1 MPAPGEVAAA
11 NVAAET
17 LTVADVAALA
27 EGREPAGGAAWTVA
41 PQFAYEHPSAGVP
54 GAP

>member
-1 MPAPGEVAAA
+1 MPEPGGVEHA

-27 EGREPAGGAAWTVA
+27 EGREPAGGAAWTA
-41 PQFAYEHPSAGVP
+41 ASAFEYEHSVA
-54 GAP
+54 AYLA